1 MGVDARGLGS
11 TDQRQIIKVVQG
23 QLDAFAHDDAAKAYS
38 YAAPNVR
45 QQLGSAENFLAMV
58 RTRYHVVYRPS
69 STNFMQPHGEGSQA
83 TLEVHM
89 TDEGGDKWTATYT
102 LQRQKNK
109 VWLITGCAVSE
120 ATGTLV

>member
-1 MGVDARGLGS
+1 
-11 TDQRQIIKVVQG
+11 
-23 QLDAFAHDDAAKAYS
+23 
-38 YAAPNVR
+38 
-45 QQLGSAENFLAMV
+45 
-58 RTRYHVVYRPS
+58 
-69 STNFMQPHGEGSQA
+69 
-83 TLEVHM
+83 M